1 MSFRPR
7 KREIDW
13 GNSKESAETGPG
25 PDLGKLALHGIG
37 KECSFS
43 VNCALSNRLPYRRK
57 CNRCLPYII
66 YNVKSQCIVDQYVKY
81 KIIKVLNLEDYL

>member
-25 PDLGKLALHGIG
+25 PDLGKLGITWHWKRMLLFCKLCFIKQITLQKKMQQMSTLHHI
-37 KECSFS
+37 
-43 VNCALSNRLPYRRK
+43 
-57 CNRCLPYII
+57 
-66 YNVKSQCIVDQYVKY
+66 QC
-81 KIIKVLNLEDYL
+81 